1 MLHHLIPMTE
11 ASSRGTKTYC
21 KLSLYY
27 LIFYCIFFFK
37 GNLAVFHQA

>member
-21 KLSLYY
+21 QLSLDY
-27 LIFYCIFFFK
+27 LIFYYIFFFK
-37 GNLAVFHQA
+37 VNLAVFYRA